1 MEWKHCFCVQLVIC
15 CCITGYP
22 RIWWFKIA
30 DIYYMWWGIWEWLLW
45 PGSASVV
52 RLQLRCWPVR
62 GRGPVISTPGW
73 GWWVH
78 LHVAHSHGCLWEAS
92 VLRYMYLSIGQL
104 EWQLTSPEWPR
115 EKAGRASR
123 CCWWPSLWR
132 CKRCLSVPALALEK
146 VSLHSGEQDS
156 TFWREG
162 ISYFKL
168 SRLLVS
174 R

>member
-30 DIYYMWWGIWEWLLW
+30 DIYYLWWGIWEWLLW

-52 RLQLRCWPVR
+52 RLQLRCWPV
-62 GRGPVISTPGW
+62 GGGGPVISSPGW
-73 GWWVH
+73 GWRVH
-78 LHVAHSHGCLWEAS
+78 LHVAHSHGCLS
-92 VLRYMYLSIGQL
+92 SLLRVPFHRTAWVAADFPRVTEGEGRKGATMLLMAKPLTLQALSLG
-104 EWQLTSPEWPR
+104 
-115 EKAGRASR
+115 A
-123 CCWWPSLWR
+123 
-132 CKRCLSVPALALEK
+132 CLSPWKREF
-146 VSLHSGEQDS
+146 SSHSGEQDS

-168 SRLLVS
+168 SHLLVS